1 MRGSL
6 SLPLSLSVALS
17 ICLTHSASLTL
28 SEGRAPAGEEALV
41 ASYQERHHGVLPR
54 PRRLIS
60 PRRRVRVFNQYKP
73 YKMYCITRCTP
84 PGACRLLCTPL
95 AACRLLCTRP
105 GLASSSAPHLG
116 LASSFAPRP
125 GLAGSSAP
133 HPGLADSSAPH
144 PGLGG
149 SSTPRLGFAGS
160 SCRLLLRGVFLS
172 THGGQGVRM
181 AQFIATLSSPPSSTL
196 GPFCAP
202 GVVPGVPI
210 GKLERSWG
218 FPHRAAKNQAPNN
231 DK

>member
-84 PGACRLLCTPL
+84 PGACRLLCTPPGACQL
-95 AACRLLCTRP
+95 LCTPLGACQLLCTPPGACRLLCTPP
-105 GLASSSAPHLG
+105 GACRLLCTP
-116 LASSFAPRP
+116 P
-125 GLAGSSAP
+125 GAWWLLYTP
-133 HPGLADSSAPH
+133 PGI
-144 PGLGG
+144 
-149 SSTPRLGFAGS
+149 
-160 SCRLLLRGVFLS
+160 CRLLLPAPLARCVPKHTWWPRGQNGAVHSHTL
-172 THGGQGVRM
+172 V
-181 AQFIATLSSPPSSTL
+181 AT
-196 GPFCAP
+196 
-202 GVVPGVPI
+202 
-210 GKLERSWG
+210 
-218 FPHRAAKNQAPNN
+218 
-231 DK
+231 